1 MFPDSKKNKSF
12 ISLFYQDPNCDFDFL
27 ELEKISLAR
36 YKLLTDLEIRH
47 KSQVDKENIKL

>member
-1 MFPDSKKNKSF
+1 
-12 ISLFYQDPNCDFDFL
+12 LFYQDPNCDFDFL

-36 YKLLTDLEIRH
+36 YKLLKDLEIRH